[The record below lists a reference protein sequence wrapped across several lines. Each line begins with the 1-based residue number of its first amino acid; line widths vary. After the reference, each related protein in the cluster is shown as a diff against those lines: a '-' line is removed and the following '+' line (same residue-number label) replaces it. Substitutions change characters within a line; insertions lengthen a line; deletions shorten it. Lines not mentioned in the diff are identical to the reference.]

1 MRSVRTIDGQFLT
14 EDSPLLRLR
23 RDVRLLFRIARMMLY
38 YFTAG
43 ARTRRRYL
51 AKQARSEIFW
61 VDEEL

>member
-23 RDVRLLFRIARMMLY
+23 RDVRLLLRIARRLLDY
-38 YFTAG
+38 VSDG
-43 ARTRRRYL
+43 ARTRRRDR

>member
-14 EDSPLLRLR
+14 EDSLRRRLL
-23 RDVRLLFRIARMMLY
+23 RDVRLLFRIARMVLY
-38 YFTAG
+38 YFIDG

-51 AKQARSEIFW
+51 AKKARSETFW